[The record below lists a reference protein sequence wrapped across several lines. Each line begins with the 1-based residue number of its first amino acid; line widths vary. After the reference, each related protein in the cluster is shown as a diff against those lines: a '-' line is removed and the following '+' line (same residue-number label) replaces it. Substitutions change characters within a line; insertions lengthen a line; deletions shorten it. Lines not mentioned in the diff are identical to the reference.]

1 MRKKSQSTLE
11 KYDNILRVKGYSENT
26 IKAYCHYSKIFLS
39 CFDCDLYHIPK
50 KSANDFLLSY
60 NFSSRSQQNQ
70 FISSVK
76 KMYEYILNTEL
87 KTVGSIRPRKE
98 RKLPKV
104 INKTYLLSCIES
116 IPNIKHKSLLAIA
129 FSIGL
134 RRSEIINLKI
144 SDIDSSRMVVNVIGG
159 KGNKDRVLP
168 LSDNM
173 LSLFRIYYSMYKPK
187 EYLFNGSSSLQYS
200 ASSLNKLVKKYIGSE
215 YSIHALRH
223 SFATNLMDSGVNLR
237 IIQRMLGHSK
247 SSTTE
252 IYTHVSTE
260 SISNL
265 PLAI

>member
-1 MRKKSQSTLE
+1 MKNDKIIRICEE
-11 KYDNILRVKGYSENT
+11 KFIYLNHSDNTKN
-26 IKAYCHYSKIFLS
+26 AYI
-39 CFDCDLYHIPK
+39 YHIRK
-50 KSANDFLLSY
+50 FLNSISDKQIIHCNAKDFQNYLRHY
-60 NFSSRSQQNQ
+60 NFTSVSNQNQ
-70 FISSVK
+70 VISSIKFLYTHGLNK
-76 KMYEYILNTEL
+76 KYGKVNFE
-87 KTVGSIRPRKE
+87 RPRKE
-98 RKLPKV
+98 HKLPKV
-104 INKTYLLSCIES
+104 INKTHLLSCIES
-116 IPNIKHKSLLAIA
+116 IPNIKHKSMLSIA

-168 LSDNM
+168 LSDKM
-173 LSLFRIYYSMYKPK
+173 LSLFRVYYSMYKPK